1 MKKILFN
8 GCCTAIAT
16 PFSNDGINFEEFKK
30 LIETEKDKMK
40 IFVIVLKVLMMIATG
55 VIAVVLNILGLI
67 SLITT
72 ETTDVSSIMGILIF
86 WMSFTVICYAEK
98 ILYLRRSY
106 LRRID
111 MRTNPARNATGRP
124 RIPLYAAPYYNGT
137 RHTSCDIRQ
146 LG

>member
-1 MKKILFN
+1 
-8 GCCTAIAT
+8 
-16 PFSNDGINFEEFKK
+16 
-30 LIETEKDKMK
+30 MK

-67 SLITT
+67 FADNYRDYRCKLDNGHIDIL
-72 ETTDVSSIMGILIF
+72 DVIHRYMLYSACIL
-86 WMSFTVICYAEK
+86 CYAEK